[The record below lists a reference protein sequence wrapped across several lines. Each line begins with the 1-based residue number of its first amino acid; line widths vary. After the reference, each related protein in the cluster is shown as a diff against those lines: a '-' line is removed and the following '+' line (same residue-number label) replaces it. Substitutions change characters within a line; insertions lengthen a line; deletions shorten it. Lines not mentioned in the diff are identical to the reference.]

1 MHLSLVANPSHLEAV
16 NTVVIGKVRAKQ
28 FYQAV
33 RTDRPCYM
41 LATSSAVLSAV
52 NPRLSS

>member
-41 LATSSAVLSAV
+41 LATSSAVLSVV